1 MATPREDGF
10 AMPAEFAPHERTIMG
25 WPTRRELWTSE
36 LGQAKVDYAAVANAI
51 AAFEPVTM
59 VASPGDVDEARAALD
74 GNVEVVGEPIDDSWL
89 RDNGPIFLLS
99 RDGASR
105 RATLFDFNAW
115 GEKFT
120 PYDKDAAL
128 AAKLCAMWVVET
140 YEAGMV
146 LEGGS
151 VHVDG
156 AGLAVTTEQ
165 CLLHHSRNPWMA
177 QEQIEARVLA
187 YLGATEMLWLGQG
200 LIEDRDTDGH
210 VDLIFAF
217 TGPRAAVI
225 QTVPEENHNFPN
237 CMENVQRARAA
248 GLSVIEFP
256 HLAYGEVAGEPTA
269 MSYLNLYLCNGA
281 AIVPTSG
288 GPEDE
293 AALAQ
298 LGEVFPER
306 EIVPVP
312 GLVLAYGGGGPHCIT
327 QQVPAVRAG

>member
-10 AMPAEFAPHERTIMG
+10 AQPAEFAPHERTIMG
-25 WPTRRELWTSE
+25 WPTRRELWGRE
-36 LGQAKVDYAAVANAI
+36 LAQAKLDYAAVANAI

-59 VASPGDVDEARAALD
+59 VAAPGDAEEARAALD
-74 GNVEVVGEPIDDSWL
+74 GNVEVVAEAIDDSWL

-99 RDGASR
+99 GDGASR
-105 RATLFDFNAW
+105 RASLFGFNAW

-120 PYDKDAAL
+120 PYDDDAAL
-128 AAKLCAMWVVET
+128 AGKLCSRWQVET
-140 YEAGMV
+140 YEPGMV

-156 AGLAVTTEQ
+156 AGLVVTTEQ
-165 CLLHHSRNPWMA
+165 CLLHPSRNPSLSR
-177 QEQIEARVLA
+177 EEIEARVLE
-187 YLGATEMLWLGQG
+187 YLGASEMLWLGQG

-210 VDLIFAF
+210 IDLIFAF
-217 TGPRAAVI
+217 TGPRAAVV
-225 QTVPEENHNFPN
+225 QTVPEENHNFPG
-237 CMENVQRARAA
+237 CMENVSRARAA
-248 GLSVIEFP
+248 GLAVIEFP
-256 HLAYGEVAGEPTA
+256 HLVYGEVAGEPTA

-281 AIVPTSG
+281 AIVPVSG

-293 AALAQ
+293 AALAH
-298 LGEVFPER
+298 LAEVFPER

-327 QQVPAVRAG
+327 QQVPALRAG